1 MRWLFAARPQD
12 GLAKLPTVSF
22 DNFLRMLGESSILE
36 VVFQQDDV
44 LEVVTSAQRF
54 TTRVIR
60 GLGTEWLVQ
69 RLVETKTPFSEGRRQ
84 PSSLSRSLRGAFVF
98 LMPLI
103 YLYMAYRMLRKVTED
118 STQSLVEPKGRRRSR
133 SGHNSPVTWAS
144 VAGMDAARRELMEVV
159 GFLHDPERYIRL
171 GARCPRGIL
180 LHGPPGCGKTL
191 LARAVAHEAGVSLIV
206 CSASDFVEVFVGRG
220 AARVR
225 DLFQRAEKCSPCILF
240 FDELDAL
247 AKSRTSGGFGNDE
260 REQTLNQLL
269 TEMDGFDSSTW
280 DHPQQDASS
289 REGQGGEGQGRG
301 IVIVI
306 AATNRPDV
314 LDSALM
320 RPGRFDR
327 HVRVELPNEEGR
339 LAILR
344 VHKAQRRVPLQ
355 DDACLKEIARGTVG
369 CSGAD
374 LSNLLNESVM
384 IALREDRD
392 IVTSADLYAAMA
404 KVHEMHE
411 LH

>member
-1 MRWLFAARPQD
+1 
-12 GLAKLPTVSF
+12 
-22 DNFLRMLGESSILE
+22 
-36 VVFQQDDV
+36 V
-44 LEVVTSAQRF
+44 L
-54 TTRVIR
+54 
-60 GLGTEWLVQ
+60 
-69 RLVETKTPFSEGRRQ
+69 
-84 PSSLSRSLRGAFVF
+84 
-98 LMPLI
+98 LMPLM

-118 STQSLVEPKGRRRSR
+118 STQSLVEPKCRRKSR
-133 SGHNSPVTWAS
+133 SGSNSPVTWAS

-159 GFLHDPERYIRL
+159 NFLHDPDRYVRL

-225 DLFQRAEKCSPCILF
+225 DLFQRAERCSPCILF

-247 AKSRTSGGFGNDE
+247 AKSRTGGGFGNDE

-280 DHPQQDASS
+280 DLPQQDASPS
-289 REGQGGEGQGRG
+289 RGQSGEGQGRG
-301 IVIVI
+301 MVIVI

-339 LAILR
+339 LAILQ
-344 VHKAQRRVPLQ
+344 VHKSQRRVPLQ
-355 DDACLKEIARGTVG
+355 DDVCLMEIARGTVG
-369 CSGAD
+369 FSGAD
-374 LSNLLNESVM
+374 LSNLLNESAM
-384 IALREDRD
+384 LALREEREL
-392 IVTSADLYAAMA
+392 VTLADLYGAMA

-411 LH
+411 LR